1 MSNFIHQQFLEDV
14 SICDRIVEFYKA
26 NPNKEPGRTTNGV
39 DINCKDSTDCIFN
52 GDLFTKYS
60 AELQIVVNSYIQKYS
75 ACNLYAPWTI
85 VEDVNVQHY
94 APYGGFKEW
103 HTERLSMVSS
113 VAARHLV
120 FMTYLNDVTDQGGT
134 EFMHQEIT
142 VAAEKG
148 KTVIW
153 PCDWTHTHRGVV
165 SPTQEKFIVT
175 GWFSFT
181 A

>member
-1 MSNFIHQQFLEDV
+1 MSNFIHQQFLEDI
-14 SICDRIVEFYKA
+14 SICNRIVEFYKA
-26 NPNKEPGRTTNGV
+26 NPEKSEGCTTHGV
-39 DINCKDSTDCIFN
+39 NVDHKDSTDCFFY
-52 GDLFTKYS
+52 GDLFTEYS
-60 AELQIVVNSYIQKYS
+60 AQLQTVVKKYIELYP
-75 ACNLYAPWTI
+75 ACNMYAPWT
-85 VEDVNVQHY
+85 VVDAVNIQHY
-94 APYGGFKEW
+94 APNGGFKAW
-103 HTERLSMVSS
+103 HTERPTMASPT
-113 VAARHLV
+113 AARHLV